1 MSEQFIVML
10 SGFLAM
16 GVAVVMLL
24 LIVPA
29 ASASARQLKPG
40 WRSAIWTLVFG
51 TASLASLSGTLI
63 FAQFGPNGNALALS
77 LFELLA
83 GLFFTFLTLE
93 AVYRA
98 IPDHPILR
106 YTFAVWITYGL
117 FAIAVALTDSFLPV
131 LFYDMVCAILVFSVY
146 GYLYARQ
153 RDRASDAPPIMV
165 GIGFVLAADLI
176 AVFAFRVDL
185 GIAVVN
191 QLALYNL
198 LMAVSY
204 ILFFKGA
211 SASYSVKYDQ
221 HRSRERALS
230 SQTTNYEFYEY
241 EEAS

>member
-1 MSEQFIVML
+1 MSEQFIVIS
-10 SGFLAM
+10 SGYLAM

-29 ASASARQLKPG
+29 ASASARQLKPA

-51 TASLASLSGTLI
+51 TATLANLSGTLI
-63 FAQFGPNGNALALS
+63 FAQFGTNGNGLAVS
-77 LFELLA
+77 FFELLA

-117 FAIAVALTDSFLPV
+117 FAVAVLLTDSFLPV
-131 LFYDMVCAILVFSVY
+131 LFYDMACAILVFSVY

-165 GIGFVLAADLI
+165 GIGFVLAADLV
-176 AVFAFRVDL
+176 ATFAFRADL
-185 GIAVVN
+185 GIAVIN
-191 QLALYNL
+191 QLFVYNL

-211 SASYSVKYDQ
+211 SASYSVKYNQ
-221 HRSRERALS
+221 QRSRERALS
-230 SQTTNYEFYEY
+230 SQTANYEFYEY